1 MPSSYIRSS
10 SAHHLKMSDVH
21 IEHRIFLKFFGSQDI
36 GSSRLFI
43 LSHLKT
49 SASILMK
56 IQTKIITVAGTVI
69 MIGVIILALN
79 PFQSV
84 FSYKLQYLRQ
94 TAKEVAEALEK
105 ETPIRLTEQFYT
117 NEQQLIQESMMKLL
131 GDMD

>member
-1 MPSSYIRSS
+1 
-10 SAHHLKMSDVH
+10 
-21 IEHRIFLKFFGSQDI
+21 
-36 GSSRLFI
+36 
-43 LSHLKT
+43 
-49 SASILMK
+49 MK

-94 TAKEVAEALEK
+94 AAKEIAEALEK

>member
-1 MPSSYIRSS
+1 
-10 SAHHLKMSDVH
+10 
-21 IEHRIFLKFFGSQDI
+21 
-36 GSSRLFI
+36 
-43 LSHLKT
+43 
-49 SASILMK
+49 MK

-84 FSYKLQYLRQ
+84 FGYKLQYLRQ
-94 TAKEVAEALEK
+94 AANEIAEALEK

>member
-1 MPSSYIRSS
+1 
-10 SAHHLKMSDVH
+10 
-21 IEHRIFLKFFGSQDI
+21 
-36 GSSRLFI
+36 
-43 LSHLKT
+43 
-49 SASILMK
+49 MK

-69 MIGVIILALN
+69 MIGIIILALN

>member
-1 MPSSYIRSS
+1 
-10 SAHHLKMSDVH
+10 
-21 IEHRIFLKFFGSQDI
+21 
-36 GSSRLFI
+36 
-43 LSHLKT
+43 
-49 SASILMK
+49 MK